1 MSDEPRYIV
10 NIDCSNYRDR
20 MRFHELYDAK
30 VQYDNI
36 ISNSMYNDCTVSLWD
51 LVDDIRLFCRTA
63 IEGVYY
69 EN

>member
-1 MSDEPRYIV
+1 MSDEPRYIL
-10 NIDCSNYRDR
+10 NIDCFNYKDR

-51 LVDDIRLFCRTA
+51 LVDDIRLFYRTA
-63 IEGVYY
+63 IEGVNY

>member
-10 NIDCSNYRDR
+10 NIDCFNYKDR

-30 VQYDNI
+30 VQYNNI
-36 ISNSMYNDCTVSLWD
+36 IANSMYNDCTISLWD
-51 LVDDIRLFCRTA
+51 LVDDIRLFYRTA
-63 IEGVYY
+63 IEGVNY

>member
-10 NIDCSNYRDR
+10 NIDCFNYKDR

-36 ISNSMYNDCTVSLWD
+36 ISNPMYDDCAISLWD
-51 LVDDIRLFCRTA
+51 LVEDIRLFHRTA
-63 IEGVYY
+63 IEGVNY